1 MLHDVYKF
9 LSRRL
14 SWSVQLSLLLVLAAI
29 IPLVITIICSEMLT
43 RPALVSQVSAT
54 MQVQAQTQ
62 VNLIDEYLIE
72 HLRDVQALS
81 QSTLVQKFMVGDSTL
96 QQEALSELE
105 LSQHQDTNYES
116 WSLFDRQG
124 NLRLSYPTAPLSH
137 NQHSIFSNI
146 SNTLQQH
153 ITANR
158 TYISDVFY
166 DATKDEPSVDIYAP
180 VITPDFQTVGFVR
193 ATFDLRHIW
202 KMVDNVPCANSE
214 ENCYAFI
221 LDQHGVRIAYTNPDP
236 SGFTHPVALFKAV
249 APLSPALLQLIRSEN
264 LYGNDQRPVG
274 AVFDKTLAEIQ
285 HETTQ
290 TNAFQIIPTGQS
302 ETFQAAMFTSTVV
315 PWTYFLLKPL
325 SKITAIADQQMLN
338 ICLIATCVL
347 ILVIIIGTVLGNDI
361 SRRILRSIERERR
374 AREQEQR
381 AHEQER
387 RAREQQHRLI
397 QLKDQFIL
405 NVSHELRT
413 PLTEIYG
420 YLDLLSSFSDKLDT
434 TMQATFLK
442 HALHGCE
449 ELQLL
454 VNNILDSMSS
464 DAQLR
469 PPQAQNILVAQT
481 VKDVLELFNP
491 QTLQDHEIHLSISES
506 LTVKADQ
513 QYLRQVLRNLLSNA
527 FKYSPPQTSVTISA
541 SLITESAAEA
551 APSSSVC
558 ISVQDS
564 GPGISQQD
572 IPLLFEKFVRLQR
585 DLSGSIRGTG
595 LGLYISKHI
604 VEAMGG
610 RIWVES
616 SGIAGQGSKFCF
628 LLPSVSE
635 TPLPQLQENVKS
647 GS

>member
-1 MLHDVYKF
+1 MSHNMYTF
-9 LSRRL
+9 LRRRR
-14 SWSVQLSLLLVLAAI
+14 SWSLQISLLLVSVAI

-43 RPALVSQVSAT
+43 RPALISQVSAT
-54 MQVQAQTQ
+54 MKVQAQTQ

-72 HLRDVQALS
+72 HLREVQALS
-81 QSTLVQKFMVGDSTL
+81 QSTPVQKFLVGDSAL
-96 QQEALSELE
+96 EQEVASELE
-105 LSQHQDTNYES
+105 LSQHQDTNYEN
-116 WSLFDRQG
+116 WSLFDSQG
-124 NLRLSYPTAPLSH
+124 NLRLSYPTAPQPHS
-137 NQHSIFSNI
+137 QHPIF
-146 SNTLQQH
+146 SNTLQQD
-153 ITANR
+153 IMSNR

-166 DATKDEPSVDIYAP
+166 NATKDEPSVDIYAH
-180 VITPDFQTVGFVR
+180 VVTADFQTVGFVR

-221 LDQHGVRIAYTNPDP
+221 LDQNGVRIAYTNPDG
-236 SGFTHPVALFKAV
+236 SGFTHPVALFKAI
-249 APLSPALLQLIRSEN
+249 APLSPNVWQRIRNEN

-274 AVFDKTLAEIQ
+274 TLYDKTLAEIQ
-285 HETTQ
+285 HGTTQ
-290 TNAFQIIPTGQS
+290 TNTFQIIPTGQS
-302 ETFQAAMFTSTVV
+302 KTFQAAMFTSTVV

-325 SKITAIADQQMLN
+325 SNITAIADQQMLN
-338 ICLIATCVL
+338 ICLIATCAF
-347 ILVIIIGTVLGNDI
+347 ILVTIIGAVLGNNI
-361 SRRILRSIERERR
+361 SRRILHSLEQERR

-420 YLDLLSSFSDKLDT
+420 YLELLTTFSDKLDT
-434 TMQATFLK
+434 TTQETFLN
-442 HALHGCE
+442 HAIHGCE
-449 ELQLL
+449 ELQSL
-454 VNNILDSMSS
+454 VNNILDTMRS

-469 PPQAQNILVAQT
+469 PPQAQSIHIAET

-491 QTLQDHEIHLSISES
+491 QTLQDYAIHMHIPET
-506 LTVKADQ
+506 LTVRADQ
-513 QYLRQVLRNLLSNA
+513 QYLRQILRNLLSNA

-541 SLITESAAEA
+541 SLITESAAEDTL
-551 APSSSVC
+551 SSFVC
-558 ISVQDS
+558 MSVQDS
-564 GPGISQQD
+564 GPGIAPQD

-628 LLPSVSE
+628 LLPSESAVL
-635 TPLPQLQENVKS
+635 LPQIPENMEHCS
-647 GS
+647 Q